1 MDFVSRNHK
10 ETWKKEEAFGVAE
23 AGGAKARKGPGED
36 HVLSTYQYVR
46 SCTDESQ
53 YPAKPLKEESHC
65 LCKVRTGTS
74 DCRTRCPLHTV
85 AVSLA
90 QSLATAGPHLQK
102 QVATTGS
109 HLLDEPK
116 NTSWNE

>member
-46 SCTDESQ
+46 SCTE
-53 YPAKPLKEESHC
+53 
-65 LCKVRTGTS
+65 
-74 DCRTRCPLHTV
+74 
-85 AVSLA
+85 
-90 QSLATAGPHLQK
+90 
-102 QVATTGS
+102 
-109 HLLDEPK
+109 
-116 NTSWNE
+116 